1 MTTAATVRQQQNSDN
16 AVPLVGKWKAK
27 APSVS
32 PRALSDN
39 NNDDDDE
46 EEEPQVKWRV
56 KQIPSDN
63 SSAAGGGGDGSTLK
77 IKWNPATA
85 GQYSSSEDEIGGG
98 GLVQPQLQQKRQQGG
113 GGVANGVPVVKWKAK
128 VPEDAESG
136 GGGGDVPVVKWKKAK
151 VPVEPEPE
159 PQSEDV
165 PVVKWKV
172 KAPVSNNGDVP
183 VVKWKARV
191 PMEQPEPENEDVP
204 VIKWKAKVPAE
215 TTPKDEDVPVVRW
228 KAKMPNSGGSGSSS
242 PNQKRGIASPRGR
255 GRGLAPPSSR
265 RAIAMYDESE
275 NSEEGVL
282 NGDSEQSGSDAS
294 SVENL
299 RVSRYTAHQS
309 GLQKRSPPK
318 ARQSSGLAPPGRG
331 SRNLSPSSR
340 TSSNNSNQASGASR
354 SPSSSPGG
362 GLRHPRKQLHSPSSP
377 GQRVGGGKP
386 LSPSSSGL
394 VAAQQ
399 SRGGGL
405 AIPRTQS
412 QQNSGGA
419 GSPSS
424 QQRTFGLKE
433 SRSSPSSVG
442 GAPVPGSRS
451 GHGVTPSSG
460 QGKAR
465 RVLPIPPS
473 AGVGGGGS
481 SGALQQQRVKQGATQ
496 ATATKR

>member
-1 MTTAATVRQQQNSDN
+1 
-16 AVPLVGKWKAK
+16 
-27 APSVS
+27 
-32 PRALSDN
+32 
-39 NNDDDDE
+39 
-46 EEEPQVKWRV
+46 
-56 KQIPSDN
+56 
-63 SSAAGGGGDGSTLK
+63 
-77 IKWNPATA
+77 
-85 GQYSSSEDEIGGG
+85 
-98 GLVQPQLQQKRQQGG
+98 
-113 GGVANGVPVVKWKAK
+113 
-128 VPEDAESG
+128 
-136 GGGGDVPVVKWKKAK
+136 
-151 VPVEPEPE
+151 
-159 PQSEDV
+159 
-165 PVVKWKV
+165 
-172 KAPVSNNGDVP
+172 
-183 VVKWKARV
+183 
-191 PMEQPEPENEDVP
+191 
-204 VIKWKAKVPAE
+204 
-215 TTPKDEDVPVVRW
+215 
-228 KAKMPNSGGSGSSS
+228 
-242 PNQKRGIASPRGR
+242 
-255 GRGLAPPSSR
+255 
-265 RAIAMYDESE
+265 MYDESE

-299 RVSRYTAHQS
+299 RVSRYTAHKS

-318 ARQSSGLAPPGRG
+318 AQQSSGLAPPGRG

-377 GQRVGGGKP
+377 GQRVGSGGGKS

-412 QQNSGGA
+412 RQNSGNA

-451 GHGVTPSSG
+451 GHGVTPPSG

-473 AGVGGGGS
+473 VGVGGGGS
-481 SGALQQQRVKQGATQ
+481 SGALQQQRAKQGATQ